1 MNKIKKVIIIFIS
14 LIIALSFLMI
24 NLNEIDEIH
33 QLDYI
38 ESEFRRLPFY
48 HSDEL
53 EFPSNGS
60 QPLFVGE
67 WKVNE
72 KIKQD
77 LSFAIKS
84 EIQKAKILVPRFR
97 VQIIGYSYN
106 DERYIWFNGFCF
118 SFFGDTKHIWK
129 EKYVSFLSRGL
140 CTFEGLYDVKARKID
155 RFYWGNGENIKEKN
169 K

>member
-1 MNKIKKVIIIFIS
+1 MKLAVNKIKKVIIIFI
-14 LIIALSFLMI
+14 LLAIALFFLVI

-48 HSDEL
+48 HSGEL
-53 EFPSNGS
+53 EFPVTDP

-67 WKVNE
+67 WEVNE

-77 LSFAIKS
+77 LSLVIRS

-106 DERYIWFNGFCF
+106 NERYIWFNGFCF
-118 SFFGDTKHIWK
+118 SFFDDTKHVWK

-140 CTFEGLYDVKARKID
+140 CTFEGLYHVKTEKVD
-155 RFYWGNGENIKEKN
+155 RFYWGSVESVK
-169 K
+169 